1 MNPTTYNKSASRQG
15 SSVHGQV
22 IAPVRGAACN
32 DMDWNEYFTCCKD
45 TGVLT
50 WKPRDFSGVPYPN
63 LRWGWNKRFAGK
75 PAGLIDNQ
83 GYLSIRVFMRHYG
96 GHRIIWEMVNG
107 PIPKGMQIDHI
118 DGNRRNNAITN
129 LRLATPMQN
138 TQNRK
143 VSKISK
149 SQLKGVYK

>member
-1 MNPTTYNKSASRQG
+1 
-15 SSVHGQV
+15 
-22 IAPVRGAACN
+22 
-32 DMDWNEYFTCCKD
+32 
-45 TGVLT
+45 
-50 WKPRDFSGVPYPN
+50 
-63 LRWGWNKRFAGK
+63 
-75 PAGLIDNQ
+75 
-83 GYLSIRVFMRHYG
+83 MRHYG

-149 SQLKGVYK
+149 SQLKGVYKYKNRWVATINLNRKRYYLGMHKTKEGAHAAYCAKSIELHKDFSNAKPK